1 EEVILSDRHA
11 AIRIAIRPEHKGVR
25 KQTGPAKDF
34 LLVLGNQPQCAY
46 PMKEL
51 FSQCK
56 IVDIWWSNSALFLIG
71 VARVIEQAARPEC
84 ASSRVPSGKY
94 TVRAEIP

>member
-1 EEVILSDRHA
+1 MIQVSLEEEVIFSDRHA

-71 VARVIEQAARPEC
+71 VARVIEQAA
-84 ASSRVPSGKY
+84 
-94 TVRAEIP
+94 